1 MVTLFRIEELV
12 SGQILIDGVDIATI
26 PVHLLRKKLCIIPQD
41 PVMFSASVR
50 FNLDPF
56 SEHTDDEI
64 LDVLEGV
71 NMLEYIKSLPNGLQE
86 IVTES
91 GDNFSAG
98 QRQVSRS
105 LRAVLYPLLSRTGA
119 DLAVVD
125 LYQPCLT
132 SQACGLG
139 SG

>member
-12 SGQILIDGVDIATI
+12 SGQILIDGVDIATL
-26 PVHLLRKKLCIIPQD
+26 PVHFLRKKLCIIPQD

-56 SEHTDDEI
+56 NEHSDEEI
-64 LDVLEGV
+64 LEVLEGV
-71 NMLEYIKSLPNGLQE
+71 NMLEYVKSLPNGLQE

-98 QRQVSRS
+98 QRQVS
-105 LRAVLYPLLSRTGA
+105 LPPCPLFLILPS
-119 DLAVVD
+119 
-125 LYQPCLT
+125 
-132 SQACGLG
+132 S
-139 SG
+139 

>member
-12 SGQILIDGVDIATI
+12 SGQIIIDGIDIATL
-26 PVHLLRKKLCIIPQD
+26 PVHFLRKKLCIIPQD

-56 SEHTDDEI
+56 DEHSDEEI

-71 NMLEYIKSLPNGLQE
+71 NMSEYVKSLPNGLQE

-98 QRQVSRS
+98 QRQVQVVSHIPPS
-105 LRAVLYPLLSRTGA
+105 PSS
-119 DLAVVD
+119 AVVCCA
-125 LYQPCLT
+125 LLLT
-132 SQACGLG
+132 PVCSAV
-139 SG
+139 SS